1 MPSAK
6 QIINKAIADSK
17 IEKLSFPSNL
27 GVHQMIIK
35 FYEYE
40 YSRVSGGSNK
50 YGCQASIALPLPQNI
65 SDTAKVEV
73 GGTQLGVMGGI
84 TADIAGGAMSGD
96 ISSNVKADI
105 GAFKNEDGSFKGAG
119 EMMTAFA
126 SNFKDIIGQGL
137 DASVYLLKAG
147 VGSIAPQVGQAL
159 SATSGSALNPQ
170 TTLVFDGIDLK
181 IHNFEWV
188 FSPKNEQEQKEL
200 DKIIQLIQY
209 YIHPDYKSPVQGL
222 SSSTFRSVSRGL
234 LTYPALM
241 QVELVGVSGNLK
253 TVFKTGKYLMVNNV
267 VTDYTPQGMVLNKGG
282 TAAII
287 RCAMNTTESEIH
299 TRADYRYGEYGAL
312 GENIGA
318 DAQTDAAAEGTEQ
331 NPDSVTLENGGDG
344 QPDPAPLISGIRE
357 DGSLNIASFDDGTP
371 VGDSISDDDIYSAIG
386 LGNSVAAGS
395 LFDKTQ
401 GTASSTKETAAK
413 ESSDA
418 EAQAQAD
425 ATIANAQ

>member
-1 MPSAK
+1 MPSANEK
-6 QIINKAIADSK
+6 SNRAKADSEIK
-17 IEKLSFPSNL
+17 KLSFPSNL

-40 YSRVSGGSNK
+40 FSRVSGGTTK

-65 SDTAKVEV
+65 SDTAKLEV
-73 GGTQLGVMGGI
+73 GGTQLGVLGGI
-84 TADIAGGAMSGD
+84 TADLAGGAMSGD
-96 ISSNVKADI
+96 IVGNAQKDI
-105 GAFKNEDGSFKGAG
+105 GMFKNEDGTTKSVS
-119 EMMTAFA
+119 EMATAVM

-147 VGSIAPQVGQAL
+147 VGTVAPQVGQAL
-159 SATSGSALNPQ
+159 GATSGSALNPQ
-170 TTLVFDGIDLK
+170 STLVFDGVDLK

-188 FSPKNEQEQKEL
+188 FSPKNEKEQKDL

-222 SSSTFRSVSRGL
+222 ESSTFRSVTRGL

-253 TVFKTGKYLMVNNV
+253 TIFKSNKYLMVNNFV
-267 VTDYTPQGMVLNKGG
+267 VDYTPQGMVLNKGG
-282 TAAII
+282 TAAVI

-299 TRADYRYGEYGAL
+299 TRQDYRYGDYGAL

-318 DAQTDAAAEGTEQ
+318 ESQIDAAGEGTEESAQ
-331 NPDSVTLENGGDG
+331 SVTLNNLFDG

-357 DGSLNIASFDDGTP
+357 DGSLNIATFDDGSP
-371 VGDSISDDDIYSAIG
+371 VGDSISDDEIYTAIG
-386 LGNSVAAGS
+386 QGNSVAAGS
-395 LFDKTQ
+395 LFNKTQ
-401 GTASSTKETAAK
+401 GTASTTKQTAAK

-418 EAQAQAD
+418 QAQAQAD